1 VKTFST
7 NGREEVGVE
16 KRTVIS
22 PSFLKPTS
30 DHKKDKSPERSERK
44 QKIKSPKWLKA
55 LEAQSWQA
63 ELLISG
69 LVVAGL
75 VQPPKYLMSWLE
87 VYLFESIEV
96 GFMFLDFAF
105 MLVLLGLNCLVLFF
119 GFHFFM
125 GMFGADQTSGNPIFR
140 DFSANRYYVF
150 NNRPHVLQS
159 FNYDNLRNE
168 RQLIFTPIIPSDQI
182 SGDRLKLFIPI
193 VPREKEAMGLVDL
206 SALEIK
212 FRLNLNRSIQNG

>member
-96 GFMFLDFAF
+96 GFM
-105 MLVLLGLNCLVLFF
+105 FF